1 MPHALRYESGAVM
14 ANRRGKGEGSI
25 SQRPNGLWEARIN
38 VGTDATGKRMRKLV
52 YGSTK
57 KEVADKLTKLAHQ
70 KLDGTLI
77 DTGRMTV
84 GDLLDK
90 WLEDS
95 ARLSVAPS
103 TLNRYE
109 GLVKRSIKPHLGTIK
124 LSLLKPIHIQ
134 GMLSKL
140 EQQKAGDETR
150 RYSFQVLRRA
160 LNVAERWGLI
170 VRNPCG
176 MVDQPKVT
184 RREIS
189 PLTVEQV
196 QSLLKISS
204 GHRLHALFVLA
215 ITSGLRQGELFAI
228 HWADIDLKAGVLAV
242 RYTLEE
248 VKSQLRLKEPKSK
261 SGRRSVKLPA
271 MAVAALWEHKA
282 QQLTEGLASSKL
294 VFCDANGQF
303 LRKSNFARRDWKPI
317 RAKAEIASTVVFHDL
332 RHTSASLLL
341 ATGAHPKVVQERLG
355 HSKISLTMDT
365 YSHLMPGMQDD
376 AAAKLDIAL
385 RVRSA

>member
-1 MPHALRYESGAVM
+1 M
-14 ANRRGKGEGSI
+14 NRRGKGEGSI
-25 SQRPNGLWEARIN
+25 SQRPDGLWEARIN
-38 VGTDATGKRMRKLV
+38 IGTNATGKRIRKSV
-52 YGSTK
+52 YGQTK
-57 KEVADKLTKLAHQ
+57 KEVADKLTKLAGQ

-90 WLEDS
+90 WLTDS

-103 TLNRYE
+103 TYHRYA
-109 GLVKRSIKPHLGTIK
+109 GLVTRFLLPQLGTIK
-124 LSLLKPIHIQ
+124 LAMLKPIHIQ

-140 EQQKAGDETR
+140 EQKAVGDETR

-170 VRNPCG
+170 VRNPCN

-184 RREIS
+184 RRDIS
-189 PLTVEQV
+189 PLTILQV
-196 QSLLKISS
+196 QQLLKVSAD
-204 GHRLHALFVLA
+204 HRLHAVFVLA
-215 ITSGLRQGELFAI
+215 VTTGLRQGELFAL
-228 HWADIDLKAGVLAV
+228 HWADIDLKTGTLAV

-248 VKSQLRLKEPKSK
+248 VKGQLRLKEPKSK
-261 SGRRSVKLPA
+261 SGRRSVKLPE
-271 MAVAALWEHKA
+271 MAVSALLDHKA
-282 QQLTEGLASSKL
+282 KHLTEGLAANPL
-294 VFCDANGQF
+294 VFCDTDGQF
-303 LRKSNFARRDWKPI
+303 LRKSNFERRAWKPI
-317 RAKAEIASTVVFHDL
+317 RKAAGIADTVVFHDL

-376 AAAKLDIAL
+376 AAAKLDTAL
-385 RVRSA
+385 RIRTA

>member
-1 MPHALRYESGAVM
+1 MG
-14 ANRRGKGEGSI
+14 RRGKGEGSI
-25 SQRPNGLWEARIN
+25 AKRPDGLWEARIN
-38 VGTDATGKRMRKLV
+38 IGTTATGKRMRKSV
-52 YGSTK
+52 YGATK
-57 KEVADKLTKLAHQ
+57 KEVADKLTKMAHQ

-140 EQQKAGDETR
+140 EQEKAGDETR

-170 VRNPCG
+170 VRNPCN

-189 PLTVEQV
+189 PLTIPDV
-196 QSLLKISS
+196 QKLLSVS
-204 GHRLHALFVLA
+204 ADHRLHAVFVLA
-215 ITSGLRQGELFAI
+215 VTTGLRQGELFAI
-228 HWADIDLKAGVLAV
+228 HWADIDLKTGVLAV

-261 SGRRSVKLPA
+261 SGRRSVKLPD
-271 MAVAALWEHKA
+271 MAVSALWDHKA
-282 QQLTEGLASSKL
+282 RQVTEGLAASKL
-294 VFCDANGQF
+294 VFCDANGHF

-317 RAKAEIASTVVFHDL
+317 RAKAEIAETVVFHDL

-385 RVRSA
+385 RIRTA